1 MQKRMLLA
9 ALFAGWLPAA
19 ASAQSM
25 EAGVKGGVTFATVP
39 QIGQALDFDSSTTD
53 YRAGLAVG
61 GFVTYDVN
69 DWFGVQPELLYVQ
82 KGVEVTRT
90 DEAAAPTDRVEVDY
104 LEIPVLARFSGG
116 PSDTRV
122 YLFAGPTFGIRLKAT
137 IREERGE
144 VTIERDVGD
153 ELTRTDVGLT
163 FGGGVQAGFLLVEAR
178 YTEGLT
184 HINKPGSPLIAD
196 VHNRTFGF
204 MAGVTF

>member
-1 MQKRMLLA
+1 VQKRILLA

-19 ASAQSM
+19 AFAQSI
-25 EAGVKGGVTFATVP
+25 ESGVKGGVTFATVP
-39 QIGQALDFDSSTTD
+39 QIGPALDFDSSTTD
-53 YRAGLAVG
+53 YRAGVTAG

-90 DEAAAPTDRVEVDY
+90 DEAAAPADRFEMDY

-116 PSDTRV
+116 PSDTRL
-122 YLFAGPTFGIRLKAT
+122 YLLAGPTFGIRLNGTVQEKT
-137 IREERGE
+137 GE

-153 ELTRTDVGLT
+153 ELKRSDVGLT
-163 FGGGVQAGFLLVEAR
+163 VGGGVEAGFLLVEAR

-184 HINKPGSPLIAD
+184 NINKPDSPLLTD
-196 VHNRTFGF
+196 VHNRTFSF
-204 MAGVTF
+204 MAGVVF